1 MADKNHYFSQPDND
15 TWCRM
20 GGNGPVNVTQIMPL
34 IKYTQDGQS
43 FLDVGCGSGTTLD
56 AINLIKRQVKYRGV
70 DFIKSRV
77 KWLKKTYPDNDFE
90 YQDAINLKEKDNSW
104 DVVWSRHVVDHLYE
118 FERPILEQ
126 CRVAKKTV
134 ICILWYS
141 MVDGPEHIISHVTY
155 EKVYADEYLNQ
166 YSRPKIQAFLAS
178 IPGWELIEFREKVS
192 WQGDKAGKGDDIIIV
207 LNKL

>member
-1 MADKNHYFSQPDND
+1 MNKDKDHYFSEPVND

-56 AINLIKRQVKYRGV
+56 AIHLIKRKFKYKGV

-90 YQDAINLKEKDNSW
+90 CQDAISLKEKDKSW
-104 DVVWSRHVVDHLYE
+104 DVVWSRHVVDHLDD
-118 FERPILEQ
+118 FEQPLEEH
-126 CRVAKKTV
+126 CRVAKKRV
-134 ICILWYS
+134 ICILWYALH
-141 MVDGPEHIISHVTY
+141 DGEEHIIKNIDYSNEVNG
-155 EKVYADEYLNQ
+155 KIYADEYLNM
-166 YSRPKIQAFLAS
+166 YSRKKVKAYL
-178 IPGWELIEFREKVS
+178 EKKC
-192 WQGDKAGKGDDIIIV
+192 QEKAQVWK
-207 LNKL
+207 KLKSMPAVKE